1 MGRRKRVRVEVVLDA
16 ERIAK
21 PVELQSDALDSDD
34 TAARSARGSSSRP
47 EASTAAVD
55 SRQRNSSTPTRPA
68 RKPSKGVRRRSLSIP
83 LKSDG
88 SLDLEKMGKISQKKF
103 WATVEINREALRAL
117 VEESLR
123 KRQRVN
129 GYARPDERMEVG

>member
-1 MGRRKRVRVEVVLDA
+1 MGRRKRVRVEVLDA
-16 ERIAK
+16 EHIAK
-21 PVELQSDALDSDD
+21 PVELQSDALDTVA

-47 EASTAAVD
+47 EASTSD
-55 SRQRNSSTPTRPA
+55 SRQRNSSSMPTRPA
-68 RKPSKGVRRRSLSIP
+68 RKPSKGVRRRSLFIP

-103 WATVEINREALRAL
+103 WATVEINREALRTL

-129 GYARPDERMEVG
+129 GYARPG